1 MPDDTPLVPAGVL
14 EESPP
19 AAFVKACREHPDHL
33 LYFLLNVGDGDTQLL
48 ILPTEQKTSD
58 KPGLR
63 RMIVVDVATTSKLP
77 ALIDALHVAGIV
89 PDLDGSGLFPLV
101 VATHP
106 HDDHLGGMPDFL
118 DRFSTQV
125 KDFWEP
131 GYYHPSGAYLETM
144 AALETRRG
152 IDRMQPASGTVRF
165 IGPVKI
171 TVLTPG
177 VSLKNRFD
185 TYGVSINDSSISLK
199 LSFPA
204 TRVVQIP
211 TPSDKPG
218 DRKYLRLDDPWSLL
232 LGADAQTTAWAQAAV
247 DFPELKQ
254 QENSALARELRAARG
269 ADHLRAQIV
278 KMPHHAS
285 KHGVNIE
292 LVERIKPWAVLVSS
306 VGGGGK
312 YNFPHQLALEA
323 TREGIQPSTTTA
335 APHKADHELAIHY
348 TGGMEDAG
356 GGKTRPLGSI
366 AIMIPPRRHS
376 QPQLWRFMDMP
387 QAEIVLDAARR
398 MPYLRKR

>member
-1 MPDDTPLVPAGVL
+1 MPDDTLLVPAGVL
-14 EESPP
+14 EASSPEV
-19 AAFVKACREHPDHL
+19 FVKACNEHPDHL

-48 ILPTEQKTSD
+48 VLPAEEKTSD

-63 RMIVVDVATTSKLP
+63 RMIVVDVATTNKLP
-77 ALIDALHVAGIV
+77 ALIDALHIAGIV
-89 PDLDGSGLFPLV
+89 PDLDDSGLFPVV
-101 VATHP
+101 VASHP
-106 HDDHLGGMPDFL
+106 HDDHLGGMPQFL
-118 DRFSTQV
+118 ARFGNQV

-144 AALETRRG
+144 AALEIRRE

-177 VSLKNRFD
+177 VCLKNRFD
-185 TYGVSINDSSISLK
+185 TYGVDVNDSSISLK

-204 TRVVQIP
+204 TRVAQIP
-211 TPSDKPG
+211 TPSDKPD

-232 LGADAQTTAWAQAAV
+232 LGADAQTTAWAQATM

-254 QENSALARELRAARG
+254 ENSAIAHELDAARG
-269 ADHLRAQIV
+269 ADHLQAQIV

-292 LVERIKPWAVLVSS
+292 LIERIQPWTVLVSS

-323 TREGIQPSTTTA
+323 TREAIQPSTTTTT
-335 APHKADHELAIHY
+335 PHKLDYELGIHY
-348 TGGMEDAG
+348 TGGREDAG
-356 GGKTRPLGSI
+356 DGKTRPLGSI

-376 QPQLWRFMDMP
+376 QPQLWRFMDEP
-387 QAEIVLDAARR
+387 EAEIVLDAARH
-398 MPYLRKR
+398 MPYLRKL